1 MQPQTETAAPAALAA
16 EFRALADQWQAE
28 TGLLSSPTQIA
39 AHPAHR
45 QIIQM
50 GPPALPLILQEMQ
63 RQPGHWSLT
72 LRAITGENP
81 APPAAAGYTR
91 KIAAAWLEWG
101 RRNGY
106 LAGTNAPGKLQSS
119 PAALP

>member
-1 MQPQTETAAPAALAA
+1 
-16 EFRALADQWQAE
+16 
-28 TGLLSSPTQIA
+28 
-39 AHPAHR
+39 
-45 QIIQM
+45 M

>member
-1 MQPQTETAAPAALAA
+1 MQPQIKTDAPAALAA

-63 RQPGHWSLT
+63 RRPGHWSLT

-91 KIAAAWLEWG
+91 KIAAAWLDWG

-106 LAGTNAPGKLQSS
+106 LA
-119 PAALP
+119 